1 MDRRALIGLAAMAA
15 TAATSARAG
24 APSKGA
30 PAAEAYLPIQ
40 TLTATIVRPG
50 GRRGVLTVEAAL
62 HTPDPALAGRAAQS
76 VPRLRA
82 AFNLV
87 VSELGRG
94 LLPGGVPDVDR
105 LGRQLQAAC
114 DQVLG
119 RAGARVLLG
128 TVMAV

>member
-1 MDRRALIGLAAMAA
+1 MDRRALIGLAAVAA
-15 TAATSARAG
+15 TAATGARAA
-24 APSKGA
+24 APSGGSA
-30 PAAEAYLPIQ
+30 PAQAYLPIQ
-40 TLTATIVRPG
+40 TLTATVVRPD

-62 HTPDPALAGRAAQS
+62 HTPDPALASRAAQS

-82 AFNLV
+82 AFNGV

-94 LLPGGVPDVDR
+94 LRPGGVPDVDR
-105 LGRQLQAAC
+105 LGRELQTAC

-119 RAGARVLLG
+119 RPGARVLLG